1 LEKKVDPAYNWYA
14 FIMVLCNDDFLK
26 IDEVVEK
33 PIIQALN
40 YLAYIKDK
48 KEEENKRIN
57 ELQRSSR
64 LN

>member
-1 LEKKVDPAYNWYA
+1 
-14 FIMVLCNDDFLK
+14 MVLCNDDFLK